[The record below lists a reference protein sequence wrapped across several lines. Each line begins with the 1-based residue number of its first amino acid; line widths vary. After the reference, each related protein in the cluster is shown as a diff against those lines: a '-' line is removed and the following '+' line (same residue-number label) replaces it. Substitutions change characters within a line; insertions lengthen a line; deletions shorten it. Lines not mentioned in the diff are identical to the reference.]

1 MISVQELTKYLIEF
15 VSYENISVP
24 SESTSAHC
32 TLFDLEFQI
41 VHLILLWFQVE
52 FIWIIFIR

>member
-1 MISVQELTKYLIEF
+1 MISVRELTKYLIEF

-52 FIWIIFIR
+52 FI